1 MAKGK
6 KKKKNKN
13 KNKTFYKSIKPFIRD
28 NRVLYSILGAV
39 GVGVAIASALGTDKG
54 RSLVDKLSSA
64 VKDLTPDQLTADHT
78 ESESALPEKKPK
90 SVKQFATE

>member
-1 MAKGK
+1 MGKGK

-13 KNKTFYKSIKPFIRD
+13 KSFYKSIKPFIRD

-39 GVGVAIASALGTDKG
+39 GVGVAIASAIGTDKG
-54 RSLVDKLSSA
+54 RALVDKLSAA
-64 VKDLTPDQLTADHT
+64 VKDLAPDQLAANTP
-78 ESESALPEKKPK
+78 ESESALPEKRPK